1 MQNQEATKHVIS
13 LKDQLS
19 KWQNEENS
27 VIRKLKQD
35 LHDEKK
41 RVYQL
46 EDDKM
51 KIAKELDVQKK
62 KLTHSELALND
73 LHLAKQKLEGKVED
87 LEDQVSKS
95 QKNNLNIQKSDIF
108 QITKVQSLN
117 IENGSE
123 RLDVPEAEIERLVKG
138 LREQEL
144 DIKLLNEK
152 NISLSKQIDKLA
164 NDEVGKL
171 TQIIQQKTWRYKLFM
186 QEFLLLPAPK
196 MSVASNNNCR
206 PMLEKEREYSLFWR
220 RRQGKIAI

>member
-1 MQNQEATKHVIS
+1 
-13 LKDQLS
+13 
-19 KWQNEENS
+19 
-27 VIRKLKQD
+27 
-35 LHDEKK
+35 
-41 RVYQL
+41 
-46 EDDKM
+46 M